1 MTRRRG
7 DTATRREEATES
19 KSPRPRVAVSPRLL
33 ILLFA
38 LVIALVVAVFF
49 GSEKLSFFDLNV
61 EQSAILFDIRLP
73 RILLGATVGA
83 SLALAGASLQSLLRN
98 PLAEPYL
105 LGVSNGAALGTMLA
119 FIFFAQ
125 NEYARP
131 LMAFAGASLATF
143 AVYQMAKS
151 RTGMNVERLV
161 LSGVIVTTFLSS
173 ILVLLTS
180 LLDATKLRS
189 FTFWLLGDLSQATK
203 NGFYLTLA
211 VAVVGT
217 IILSSQARALNLMMI
232 GERDAFDFGVEVGKT
247 RLIVFATSSALV
259 GISVAASGSVGY
271 VGLIVPHLVRLSI
284 GSDNRFVIPFS
295 AVAGAIFVVLADT
308 IARTAIAPR
317 ELPVGA
323 ITALVGAPLFI
334 YLLRRN

>member
-1 MTRRRG
+1 MKIQGAQLKVKGSRFG
-7 DTATRREEATES
+7 
-19 KSPRPRVAVSPRLL
+19 VGLL
-33 ILLFA
+33 ILLVAA
-38 LVIALVVAVFF
+38 LLVAVLL
-49 GSEKLSFFDLNV
+49 GSEKLSFFELTD
-61 EQSAILFDIRLP
+61 EQNAILFDIRLP

-125 NEYARP
+125 SEFARP
-131 LMAFAGASLATF
+131 MMAFAGAGLATF

-180 LLDATKLRS
+180 LLDSTKLRS
-189 FTFWLLGDLSQATK
+189 FTFWLLGDLSQGTK
-203 NGFYLTLA
+203 NGFYLTLIIA
-211 VAVVGT
+211 AVGT
-217 IILSSQARALNLMMI
+217 IVLSSQARALNLMML

-247 RLIVFATSSALV
+247 RLIVFTTAAALV
-259 GISVAASGSVGY
+259 GTSVAASGSVGY

-284 GSDNRFVIPFS
+284 GSDNRLVVPFS
-295 AVAGAIFVVLADT
+295 ALAGAIFVVLADT
-308 IARTAIAPR
+308 VARVAIAPR

-334 YLLRRN
+334 YLLKRN